1 MRHLVTAAL
10 LLAGI
15 VHLLPVAGVLGG
27 PRLAALYGVE
37 VADPNL
43 ELLLRHRAV
52 LFALLGLLLCAA
64 AFRPALQGPALL
76 AGLASIVSFLALAAM
91 GGDLNPQLS
100 RVFAVDVAALAALGA
115 GGIAWLRIPS

>member
-15 VHLLPVAGVLGG
+15 VHLLPVAGILGG
-27 PRLAALYGVE
+27 PRLAALYGVQ

-52 LFALLGLLLCAA
+52 LFALLGLLLCTA
-64 AFRPALQGPALL
+64 AFRPTLRAPALL

-91 GGDLNPQLS
+91 GGSLNPQLT
-100 RVFAVDVAALAALGA
+100 RVFAVDVAALVVLGA
-115 GGIAWLRIPS
+115 GALAWLRIPA

>member
-27 PRLAALYGVE
+27 PRLAALYGVQ

-43 ELLLRHRAV
+43 ELLLRHRAM

-64 AFRPALQGPALL
+64 AFRPALQAAALV
-76 AGLASIVSFLALAAM
+76 AGLASIASFLVLAAL
-91 GGDLNPQLS
+91 GGGLNPQLT
-100 RVFAVDVAALAALGA
+100 RVFAVDVAALVVLGA
-115 GGIAWLRIPS
+115 GAIAWLRVPA

>member
-27 PRLAALYGVE
+27 PRLAALYGVQ

-43 ELLLRHRAV
+43 DLLLRHRAV

-64 AFRPALQGPALL
+64 AFRPVLQAPALI
-76 AGLASIVSFLALAAM
+76 AGLASLVSFLSLAAM
-91 GGDLNPQLS
+91 GGGLNPQLS
-100 RVFAVDVAALAALGA
+100 RVFAVDVAALAVLGA
-115 GGIAWLRIPS
+115 GGIAWLRNPA